1 MPSCK
6 ASSPASS
13 ARCETSTRSILH
25 LDADAFYASVEQ
37 AADSRLRGKP
47 IAVGG
52 ASRGVIASASYEA
65 RARGV
70 RTAMPTSRA
79 RRICPDLILVPGDFE
94 KYERFS
100 QLMFAYAYDL
110 TPDVEICSIDEGY
123 FDLSGQLRGH
133 PRDSASAI
141 SKAIQQSLKIT
152 VSQGLAT
159 TKFASQVASKLRKP
173 NSYLEVEPGREREF
187 LAPLPT
193 RWLPGIGNRT
203 EPLYLQAG
211 LARISQ
217 VADLSIEDLELLA
230 GSSAPSLHLFA
241 MGIDPRPVIPATH
254 APKSVGEQETFATDT
269 LDENFALA
277 VLRTMTD
284 RLCRRLREDNLA
296 ARTLTLRIR
305 YNDMEE
311 VMRSESISEPSPVE
325 NDFYPILKPILHR
338 TWNRRV
344 SLRLVGVRL
353 SNLHPALPEPEL
365 ALTGLPQKSS
375 TERLQLAEA
384 SDLVRRRYGQS
395 AILRGHDLWLRQ
407 KLSSAGK
414 DGVGQPLPSPG
425 KN

>member
-1 MPSCK
+1 VNT
-6 ASSPASS
+6 PAP
-13 ARCETSTRSILH
+13 SILH

-52 ASRGVIASASYEA
+52 ASRGVVASASYEA
-65 RARGV
+65 RACGV

-79 RRICPDLILVPGDFE
+79 RRLCPNLILVPGDFE

-110 TPDVEICSIDEGY
+110 TPDVEVCSIDEGY

-133 PRDSASAI
+133 PRESAATL
-141 SKAIQQSLKIT
+141 ARTIQQSLKIT

-159 TKFASQVASKLRKP
+159 TKFASAVASKLQKP
-173 NSYLEVEPGREREF
+173 NSYLEVAPGQERAF

-193 RWLPGIGNRT
+193 HWLPGIGKQT

-211 LARISQ
+211 LARIHQ
-217 VADLSIEDLELLA
+217 VADLPLADLELLA
-230 GSSAPSLHLFA
+230 GSAASSLHLFS
-241 MGIDPRPVIPATH
+241 MGIDPRPVIPALP
-254 APKSVGEQETFATDT
+254 APKSVGEQETFTTDT
-269 LDENFALA
+269 IDENFALA
-277 VLRTMTD
+277 VMRTMID
-284 RLCRRLREDNLA
+284 RLCRRLREDQLA

-311 VMRSESISEPSPVE
+311 TMRTESISEPSPVE
-325 NDFYPILKPILHR
+325 NSFYPILKPLLR
-338 TWNRRV
+338 RAWSRRV

-375 TERLQLAEA
+375 TEQLLIAEA
-384 SDLVRRRYGQS
+384 SDAIRRRYGKNS
-395 AILRGHDLWLRQ
+395 ILRGHDLWLRQ
-407 KLSSAGK
+407 QLALVEQSGSN
-414 DGVGQPLPSPG
+414 PLPNPG